1 MKDEE
6 NELGRL
12 RIRIIEVLRKW
23 IGTDRSKAIINL
35 IEEKMFLSCKTTW
48 DYRQAQRNLGRIN
61 ERKHTPG
68 DNLVER
74 RNTLQA
80 PKQKELVA

>member
-35 IEEKMFLSCKTTW
+35 IEEKMFLSYKTTW